1 MKIAVLMGGI
11 SSEREIS
18 LRTGEAILNAL
29 INKGYDAFKI
39 DLNRENI
46 IDSLRDNE
54 YDLAFIALHGEYGE
68 DGRIQA
74 LLDILG
80 KKYTGSGFTQS
91 AISMDKDFTKKI
103 LISENILM
111 SRSYK
116 NVNEIKKYPVVIKPA
131 TEGSSIGLYICN
143 NESDAKEAIE
153 NLRGKKLVI
162 EEFIKGEEI
171 TVGVFEGEALGV
183 IKIKPKSGLYD
194 YKSKYTKGETEFE
207 VPANIGESLYKKAM
221 DISEKIYKIL
231 ELDGG
236 IRVDMILSEGKLYFL
251 EVNTIP
257 GMTETSLLPQ
267 MAKLKGYDF
276 DDFVKKM
283 VQKFAKI

>member
-236 IRVDMILSEGKLYFL
+236 IRVDMILRDRKS
-251 EVNTIP
+251 V
-257 GMTETSLLPQ
+257 
-267 MAKLKGYDF
+267 
-276 DDFVKKM
+276 V
-283 VQKFAKI
+283 